1 MAFIGVISIMKINSI
16 SSPTFGATIKESSA
30 LKTAVGWCWD
40 GNNETKL
47 ISGFKKVHNILP
59 LDSDTI
65 EITSCKHHMPSK
77 DASEESLSH
86 TGDYFVRGT
95 IKSGELRKDFSTF
108 LKPILVFSLDDNYI
122 EKTANKN
129 RVNLTTT
136 ILRTAKAMDNKKQ
149 TPDLESIVNAI
160 VDKK

>member
-1 MAFIGVISIMKINSI
+1 MKINSI
-16 SSPTFGATIKESSA
+16 SSPSFGATIKDTPA
-30 LKTAVGWCWD
+30 LKTAVGLCWD

-59 LDSDTI
+59 LDADTI

-86 TGDYFVRGT
+86 TGDYIVKGIVRSGD
-95 IKSGELRKDFSTF
+95 IKKDFSTF
-108 LKPILVFSLDDNYI
+108 LKPTLVFSLDDNYI
-122 EKTANKN
+122 QKTANKN

-136 ILRTAKAMDNKKQ
+136 ILRAAKAMENKKQ
-149 TPDLESIVNAI
+149 TPDLESIVDAI
-160 VDKK
+160 VTKK